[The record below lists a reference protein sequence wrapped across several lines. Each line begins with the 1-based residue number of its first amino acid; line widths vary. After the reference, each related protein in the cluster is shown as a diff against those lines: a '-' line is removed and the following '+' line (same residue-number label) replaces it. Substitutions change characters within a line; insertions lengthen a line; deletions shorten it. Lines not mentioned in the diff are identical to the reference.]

1 MLCTWLHTMC
11 TCCFPKAR
19 WAFGQVS
26 HLSFCVPSFFVL
38 TGTSQLKQNAK
49 AHSYICS
56 ICRTAF
62 LCTTSEKMLRDHV
75 AAKHDK
81 ATFEVRLSAERP
93 IYCAVY

>member
-1 MLCTWLHTMC
+1 MGGGNAQKTAMARLRNQEKLA
-11 TCCFPKAR
+11 KAKK
-19 WAFGQVS
+19 G
-26 HLSFCVPSFFVL
+26 
-38 TGTSQLKQNAK
+38 GTSQLKQNAK

-81 ATFEVRLSAERP
+81 ATFEACFPNFEAP
-93 IYCAVY
+93 K

>member
-1 MLCTWLHTMC
+1 MYRDGS
-11 TCCFPKAR
+11 P
-19 WAFGQVS
+19 VS
-26 HLSFCVPSFFVL
+26 ASVSQLSSFL

-93 IYCAVY
+93 ICCAVF

>member
-1 MLCTWLHTMC
+1 MAACAFDAFFLSRQSSLGLRTPWPHVSARV
-11 TCCFPKAR
+11 PKVLL
-19 WAFGQVS
+19 F
-26 HLSFCVPSFFVL
+26 L

-49 AHSYICS
+49 AHSYICG

-81 ATFEVRLSAERP
+81 STFEVRPSAEGP
-93 IYCAVY
+93 ICCAA